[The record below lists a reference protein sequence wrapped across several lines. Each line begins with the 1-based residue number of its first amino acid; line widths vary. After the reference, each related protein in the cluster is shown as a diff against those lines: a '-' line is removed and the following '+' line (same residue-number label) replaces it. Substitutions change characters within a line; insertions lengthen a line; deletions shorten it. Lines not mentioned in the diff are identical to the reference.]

1 MQKTEENKKLLEIIN
16 EFFNMASYKINIQ
29 QSITFLYSNKK
40 QSEDEI
46 KIITFTMTL
55 KTINT

>member
-1 MQKTEENKKLLEIIN
+1 
-16 EFFNMASYKINIQ
+16 MASYKINTQ
-29 QSITFLYSNKK
+29 HSIAFLYSNKK

>member
-46 KIITFTMTL
+46 KIITFTVTL